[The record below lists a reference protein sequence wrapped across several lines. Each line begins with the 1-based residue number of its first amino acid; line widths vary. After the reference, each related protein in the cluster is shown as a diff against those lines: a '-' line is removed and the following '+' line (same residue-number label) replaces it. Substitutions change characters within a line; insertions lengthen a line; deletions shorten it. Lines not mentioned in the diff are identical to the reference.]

1 MCSER
6 KLGKLLELGA
16 AIFTS
21 GTCSIGVGSPT
32 RPLSAGRFTDPTK
45 RDSIQAELTKLGRG
59 IAAEWSKPNS
69 CRKIDTKLLEQWYAD
84 LKDAAS
90 RDSGDGTE
98 INREIGVI
106 SQKVGS
112 D

>member
-16 AIFTS
+16 AIFPRKPARS
-21 GTCSIGVGSPT
+21 GLVLRHGRYQREDYGS
-32 RPLSAGRFTDPTK
+32 TK